1 MYSSLCFAVY
11 GVDLTTLVKLEGGV
25 IPQILDDLF
34 TEIQSRGEAKWQG
47 VHMHILWVLY
57 T

>member
-1 MYSSLCFAVY
+1 MVCFVICTYVFAVF

-34 TEIQSRGEAKWQG
+34 SDIQSRGS
-47 VHMHILWVLY
+47 VPDNLS
-57 T
+57 